1 MRLQT
6 GPTRRRPTTSAFITT
21 GLLLFAVTVSA
32 QSSGGILL
40 DDFSNGDGQSLI
52 GTRWEGFTDRV
63 MGGRSDM
70 SARIV
75 VTTDGP
81 AMHMTGRVTTENNG
95 GFIQVRLPLSES
107 GHFDASGYQGVAV
120 TLRGSGD
127 NYYVHLRTTRTRLPW
142 AHYKQAL
149 PVTAEW
155 RRVELP
161 FAIFK
166 GTHMLGGRR
175 VDTDRLR
182 SVAVVAGGA
191 DFQADIQVRE
201 IAFY

>member
-1 MRLQT
+1 MRS
-6 GPTRRRPTTSAFITT
+6 GPTRRHPVTIAVMMA

-75 VTTDGP
+75 RTVDGP

-95 GFIQVRLPLSES
+95 GFIQVRLPLSETE
-107 GHFDASGYQGVAV
+107 HFDASGYQGVVV
-120 TLRGSGD
+120 TVRGNGD

-149 PVTAEW
+149 PVTEEW

-161 FAIFK
+161 FEIFE
-166 GTHMLGGRR
+166 GAHMLGGRR